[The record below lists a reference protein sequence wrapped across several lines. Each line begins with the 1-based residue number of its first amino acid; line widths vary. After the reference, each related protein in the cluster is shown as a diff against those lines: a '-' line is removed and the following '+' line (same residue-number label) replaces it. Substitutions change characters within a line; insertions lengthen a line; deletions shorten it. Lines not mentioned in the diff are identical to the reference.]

1 MSDRLASVVPMQ
13 PSDERVKVDDGVY
26 LHVRCWPAPGRPYL
40 LVHGLSSN
48 ARLWDETAA
57 RLAAAGHAAH
67 AVDLRSH
74 GDSDAPPGGYDTLTA
89 AADLARI
96 DIDDAIVV
104 GQSWGGNVAV
114 AYAATHPE
122 MVAALALVD
131 GGWID
136 LPAEFPDWAT
146 CEEALRPPEIDGL
159 PAAQLDGFL
168 RSAHPDWSEAAI
180 RATVANLR
188 VWPDGTLG
196 RRLSIPRH
204 MQIVRSM
211 WEQPPQQWYAA
222 VTAPVLLIPALP
234 ADPQAAEA
242 KRAQVRAAAAQFAD
256 ADVRE
261 YPAADHDLHAQHPQ
275 SLADDLLA
283 LADRVAA

>member
-1 MSDRLASVVPMQ
+1 MQ

-26 LHVRCWPAPGRPYL
+26 LHVRCWPGPGRPFL
-40 LVHGLSSN
+40 LVHGLASN

-57 RLAAAGHAAH
+57 HLAAAGHSAH

-89 AADLARI
+89 AADLAHI

-114 AYAATHPE
+114 AYAAQHPE
-122 MVAALALVD
+122 MVAGLALVD

-136 LPAEFPDWAT
+136 LASEFSDWAA
-146 CEEALRPPEIDGL
+146 CEEALRPPDIDGL

-168 RSAHPDWSEAAI
+168 RSAHQDWSEAAI
-180 RATVANLR
+180 RATMANLR
-188 VWPDGTLG
+188 VWPDGTLA
-196 RRLSIPRH
+196 RRLSIARH

-211 WEQPPQQWYAA
+211 WEQPPRQWYPQ
-222 VTAPVLLIPALP
+222 VTAPALLIPALP
-234 ADPQAAEA
+234 TDPEAAA
-242 KRAQVRAAAAQFAD
+242 RKRAQVEAAAAQLGHATI
-256 ADVRE
+256 RE
-261 YPAADHDLHAQHPQ
+261 YPGGDHDLHAQYPE
-275 SLADDLLA
+275 SLAKDLLV
-283 LADRVAA
+283 LAARVAV